1 MSIFNQAKMENLL
14 TYLLN
19 TSLIVYCT
27 YTVYIVY
34 CMYNCS
40 WFQSIG
46 NAPKGFEECSIFNLN
61 NFIRESATMLPY
73 FKGHNIIVSAR
84 VYVMKRVKDL

>member
-14 TYLLN
+14 TYFLN
-19 TSLIVYCT
+19 TSL
-27 YTVYIVY
+27 IVY